1 MYLAP
6 LTLSLLALPFLA
18 PAPSSG
24 PPTTALADHA
34 AEVLAFP
41 TPSAP
46 LEIPAG
52 IGREGYSVWDMMLNY
67 GVATGQHV
75 ISNEETL
82 NFLQQARLNLATP
95 MTIPPDQLQTVVES
109 LLVQNDFVL
118 HVVHTGNPR
127 ILALTS
133 LNTGAR
139 TNIRDSAVFVPSD
152 RLDQLR
158 AHPAMLFTTTV
169 NLPKTDVRQLAN
181 SMRTLIT
188 DANTQ
193 QMLPAGNTNTML
205 LTGYG
210 SSLADLIEMLKR
222 IDEASVVV
230 PPAPPADAKTDK

>member
-41 TPSAP
+41 TANAP

-52 IGREGYSVWDMMLNY
+52 IGREGYSVWDLMLNY

-109 LLVQNDFVL
+109 LLVQNDFVM

-139 TNIRDSAVFVPSD
+139 TFVDWTDQGGVRDGGWGWGATSLDYDNDGDVDLTMTNGIDWEALSNDDHFIDDPMRLWRNEHGIFTEENVFVLTNPLPPRSGNVAP
-152 RLDQLR
+152 LD
-158 AHPAMLFTTTV
+158 
-169 NLPKTDVRQLAN
+169 
-181 SMRTLIT
+181 
-188 DANTQ
+188 
-193 QMLPAGNTNTML
+193 
-205 LTGYG
+205 
-210 SSLADLIEMLKR
+210 
-222 IDEASVVV
+222 
-230 PPAPPADAKTDK
+230 